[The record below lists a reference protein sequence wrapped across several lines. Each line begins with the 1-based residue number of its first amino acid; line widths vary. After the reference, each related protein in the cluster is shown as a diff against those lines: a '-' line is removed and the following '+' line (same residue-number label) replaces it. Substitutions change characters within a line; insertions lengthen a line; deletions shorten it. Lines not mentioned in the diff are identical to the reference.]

1 MSTLNAP
8 NETDT
13 LARCASEGF
22 GHGAPRSRVGL
33 LLLNGLRWII
43 HLPSRLLIV
52 FVRGYQVTLSP
63 LLGNRCRFHPS
74 CSQYFIEAVRKY
86 GAIRGSAKGL
96 WRLAR
101 CHPFNPGGYDPP

>member
-1 MSTLNAP
+1 MITQK
-8 NETDT
+8 
-13 LARCASEGF
+13 ASIEIDKPTRRVRESPGKFSPRLRF
-22 GHGAPRSRVGL
+22 GLVLLKALHWVVRV
-33 LLLNGLRWII
+33 
-43 HLPSRLLIV
+43 PSRLLIL

-86 GAIRGSAKGL
+86 GAIRGAAKGL